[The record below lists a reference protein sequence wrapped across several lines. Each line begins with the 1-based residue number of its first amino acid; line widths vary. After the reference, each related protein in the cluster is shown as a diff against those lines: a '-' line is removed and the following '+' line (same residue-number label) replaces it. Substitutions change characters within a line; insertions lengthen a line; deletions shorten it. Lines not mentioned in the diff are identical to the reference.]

1 MASLGKWG
9 LVGLS
14 YLQWPF
20 EALYIKCRGGSIEQK
35 VELKFYFEFCNKW
48 LTVPKGFRHD
58 WYSWSPNLWKSVAAI
73 FHDFAFAFGQ
83 WDDGSK
89 ISFNDSVRIIIE
101 IMKSEDWPK
110 ITVAKYAAGVR
121 SLICRGM
128 WSRYRD
134 DDPLHKIRYTELT
147 GKTLHD

>member
-20 EALYIKCRGGSIEQK
+20 EALYIKLRGGSIEQK
-35 VELKFYFEFCNKW
+35 HEITFYFAFCDKT

-58 WYSWSPNLWKSVAAI
+58 WYSWSPNLWNSVAAI

-89 ISFNDSVRIIIE
+89 ISFNDSVRILSE
-101 IMKSEDWPK
+101 IMKAEDWPTATR
-110 ITVAKYAAGVR
+110 IKYVTGVR

-128 WSRYRD
+128 WSKYRE
-134 DDPLHKIRYTELT
+134 DDPLHKLRYLELT
-147 GKTLHD
+147 GNKLTD

>member
-20 EALYIKCRGGSIEQK
+20 EALYIKMRGGSIEQK
-35 VELKFYFEFCNKW
+35 TEISYYFIFCGKT

-58 WYSWSPNLWKSVAAI
+58 WFSWSPNLWGSVAAI

-89 ISFNDSVRIIIE
+89 ITFNDSVLILAE
-101 IMKSEDWPK
+101 IMKTEDWPIK
-110 ITVAKYAAGVR
+110 TQQKYQAGVR

-128 WSRYRD
+128 WHRYRED
-134 DDPLHKIRYTELT
+134 DDLHRVRYFELT
-147 GKTLHD
+147 DKMLTE